1 MTEEKIAAIAV
12 KEGDVKEYDA
22 DLSSYFDTIS
32 HDRLLT
38 PLKMRIVD
46 GSVLKRMAR
55 FLNRKS
61 QRHCRLTLADTY
73 YGKMTYDGLCR
84 LAWADV
90 RRTRG

>member
-1 MTEEKIAAIAV
+1 MTAEV
-12 KEGDVKEYDA
+12 GTDA
-22 DLSSYFDTIS
+22 PKSFCDAPGGTGHRD
-32 HDRLLT
+32 
-38 PLKMRIVD
+38 
-46 GSVLKRMAR
+46 MAR

-90 RRTRG
+90 RSPRENAGLTRKKK